1 MLVPIYISTN
11 DYKVGQNNLEVHA
24 YMKVYKK
31 DNSGNRIALLVEKEV
46 IDYTEI
52 INRNFELEPKIIKK
66 LENNNIKEKNM
77 RQSIFQK
84 MLLIQNILI

>member
-1 MLVPIYISTN
+1 M
-11 DYKVGQNNLEVHA
+11 EVHA

-66 LENNNIKEKNM
+66 LENNNIKEK
-77 RQSIFQK
+77 I
-84 MLLIQNILI
+84 

>member
-1 MLVPIYISTN
+1 M
-11 DYKVGQNNLEVHA
+11 EVHA

-77 RQSIFQK
+77 RQSIF
-84 MLLIQNILI
+84 